1 MANRLCTTLALCL
14 MLPGTNGF
22 IIHSH
27 RLTPAKHHRFR
38 KSSTFEMYL
47 DSIDSLHL
55 SPIIWQ
61 SSIFSTTSQLASDPV
76 FEAEVLTDFS
86 HVVLDFTTFVSPNT
100 AWIRFF
106 NVLGRILIITAD
118 YVQDQYI
125 SPDEAIFQSFMLI
138 ISTYMFLKSAGPVV
152 MAASS
157 NKSLSVRDRRAF
169 SQLFSEVDMTVLQ
182 FKTLLTSQTLEWV
195 ELEPNQKVSLESCM
209 YWLHSGDISSSL
221 RQQSTS
227 TKLFGSLRLSDRL
240 FGDVLLAK
248 ALEES
253 MLKKRTKS
261 HRTKPDDPSS
271 ALKETLIAGPNG
283 ATLLR
288 LSTPKLLKAMNHDD
302 QLSDSINRLILLCMQ
317 EKLTQTFQRG
327 LWKKSNVINSQ
338 ELCK

>member
-1 MANRLCTTLALCL
+1 
-14 MLPGTNGF
+14 MLPGIDGF
-22 IIHSH
+22 VIQSH
-27 RLTPAKHHRFR
+27 KLSPAMYRARIFR

-47 DSIDSLHL
+47 DGIDSLHHAPL
-55 SPIIWQ
+55 IGQP
-61 SSIFSTTSQLASDPV
+61 SIFSTTSQLASDPV

-125 SPDEAIFQSFMLI
+125 SPDEACFQAFMLI
-138 ISTYMFLKSAGPVV
+138 ISTYMFLKSAGPVI

-169 SQLFSEVDMTVLQ
+169 TQLFSEVDMTVWQ
-182 FKTLLTSQTLEWV
+182 FKTLLVSETFEWV
-195 ELEPNQKVSLESCM
+195 ELEHHQRVSLDGDCM

-221 RQQSTS
+221 HQQSTS
-227 TKLFGSLRLSDRL
+227 TKCFGSLRLSDRL

-253 MLKKRTKS
+253 MLKESPCKKQTKS
-261 HRTKPDDPSS
+261 YRSKPDNSSS
-271 ALKETLIAGPNG
+271 ADQETLIAGPNG

-288 LSTPKLLKAMNHDD
+288 LSTPKLLMAMNHDD

-317 EKLTQTFQRG
+317 EKLSQTFQRG
-327 LWKKSNVINSQ
+327 LWKKSNTSSNQ
-338 ELCK
+338 ELYN